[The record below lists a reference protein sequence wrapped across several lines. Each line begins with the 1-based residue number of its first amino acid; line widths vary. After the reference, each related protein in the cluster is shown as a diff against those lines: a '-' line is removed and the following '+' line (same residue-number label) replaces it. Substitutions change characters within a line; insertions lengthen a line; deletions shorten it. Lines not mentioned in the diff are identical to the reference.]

1 MSNITE
7 HQFSVN
13 NPEGVNAGSKARAAR
28 LDTEPRSHLPTDE
41 AALHLGRKPQ
51 TLRRWAAFETGP
63 IRPVRVS
70 SRLMWSVASIR
81 ALLEGGAQ

>member
-13 NPEGVNAGSKARAAR
+13 SPECVNAGSKARATR
-28 LDTEPRSHLPTDE
+28 LDTEPRSHIPTDE

-51 TLRRWAAFETGP
+51 TLRRWACFETGE

-70 SRLMWSVASIR
+70 GRLMWPVAAIR
-81 ALLEGGAQ
+81 ALLEGGEQ